1 MDDDFNEFAPL
12 FEPLSGK
19 PFIIE
24 GKQAK
29 PDLLDLEDI
38 SPGRKLRSL
47 VNSSK
52 FLIRLFSP
60 DYETR
65 ISGVKKCGDPPFMA
79 EAMSSLEDI
88 SNDADENEKIRW
100 TASESMA
107 LIELGQ
113 KSEDFAGLNSKL
125 LALEKLGKLKSLRA
139 LARIDGFEKEIE
151 SLEASEKISS
161 KQSGTLYKSISKI
174 KKA

>member
-1 MDDDFNEFAPL
+1 MSRKDYSDLNINLYVQIIFEGVTIKGNETIYNCQAMFSNGNDLRYFDKNAQFFYNSSTSLYYDPVL
-12 FEPLSGK
+12 FEPLSGQ
-19 PFIIE
+19 PLLVG

-65 ISGVKKCGDPPFMA
+65 ISGVKKCGDPPFMT

-88 SNDADENEKIRW
+88 SNDPKEDEKIRW
-100 TASESMA
+100 TANESMA
-107 LIELGQ
+107 LINFGQ
-113 KSEDFAGLNSKL
+113 KN
-125 LALEKLGKLKSLRA
+125 
-139 LARIDGFEKEIE
+139 
-151 SLEASEKISS
+151 
-161 KQSGTLYKSISKI
+161 
-174 KKA
+174 